1 MLKTPRKVEQ
11 ALKLMEIIE
20 RKYKYAYAGT
30 IYPEQFDKEK
40 RPGMA
45 KYLKNESVIDEIRYG
60 NWLTDSGYSEHQI
73 EEIKNDAK
81 QLVEI
86 YKKHE
91 QLLTHKNI

>member
-1 MLKTPRKVEQ
+1 MLKTLRKVEQ

-45 KYLKNESVIDEIRYG
+45 K
-60 NWLTDSGYSEHQI
+60 
-73 EEIKNDAK
+73 
-81 QLVEI
+81 
-86 YKKHE
+86 
-91 QLLTHKNI
+91 